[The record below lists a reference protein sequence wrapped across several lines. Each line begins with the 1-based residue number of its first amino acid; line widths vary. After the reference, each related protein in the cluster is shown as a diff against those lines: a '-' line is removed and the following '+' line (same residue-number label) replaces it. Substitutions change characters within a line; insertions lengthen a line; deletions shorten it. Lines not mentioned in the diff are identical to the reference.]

1 MIQVSV
7 VVPTHNRKTDLENCL
22 DALLRQTYPADQF
35 EILVADDG
43 STDGTEQLVEQFR
56 SRTGP
61 SIRWLGEPRKG
72 PSAARNRGIRNARGE
87 WVAMTDDDCQPEP
100 DWLESFCDAMK
111 AHPEWAGCGGSIVR
125 RNDSPISRYIDDHR
139 LFEHPMYGGEVW
151 YLVTANAIYRK
162 AVLDEV
168 GGFEELIDWPGG
180 EDFDLSHRIRQRGY
194 QLGVEPRAVIRHKH
208 RDTLTGLYRM
218 FEIMGR
224 GNAARYKIGRMERQY
239 YGRRSNL
246 RGVRKA
252 FSVLRRRDLG
262 VTDRCRFVVYQIMRV
277 YGFSNGYNRF
287 LEKPTSALSGKT
299 L

>member
-7 VVPTHNRKTDLENCL
+7 VVPTHNRKTDLEKCL
-22 DALLRQTYPADQF
+22 EALLSQTYPADQF

-43 STDGTEQLVEQFR
+43 SSDGTKQLVEQFR
-56 SRTGP
+56 SRTVP
-61 SIRWLGEPRKG
+61 SIRWLGQPRNG
-72 PSAARNRGIRNARGE
+72 PAAARNLGISNARGE

-100 DWLESFCDAMK
+100 DWLESFCSALT

-125 RNDSPISRYIDDHR
+125 RNDSPISRYIDDYR
-139 LFEHPMYGGEVW
+139 IFDHPIHGSEVW

-168 GGFEELIDWPGG
+168 GGFEESIDWPGG

-194 QLGVEPRAVIRHKH
+194 HLGVEPRSVIRHKH
-208 RDTLTGLYRM
+208 RDTLIGLYRM
-218 FEIMGR
+218 FKIMGR
-224 GNAARYKIGRMERQY
+224 GNAARYKLGRMDREY

-246 RGVRKA
+246 EGFRKA
-252 FSVLRRRDLG
+252 LSLLRRRDMRLS
-262 VTDRCRFVVYQIMRV
+262 DRCRFALYQMIQVYA
-277 YGFSNGYNRF
+277 FSNGYNQF
-287 LEKPTSALSGKT
+287 LERPTTLLSGKT